1 VSPVLILTEYGD
13 QTMKTA
19 DRDALERLPTPDEVR
34 QALAR
39 RVREAHVLR
48 RLLRV
53 AEHAAN
59 ELGGIDHDDHDAGT
73 QRREVSRA

>member
-1 VSPVLILTEYGD
+1 MMT
-13 QTMKTA
+13 T

-53 AEHAAN
+53 SEHAAN
-59 ELGGIDHDDHDAGT
+59 ELGDSDHADDRDPGT
-73 QRREVSRA
+73 LGREVSHA

>member
-1 VSPVLILTEYGD
+1 
-13 QTMKTA
+13 MMAA

-48 RLLRV
+48 RLLRLSETAAV
-53 AEHAAN
+53 ELQDAYHA
-59 ELGGIDHDDHDAGT
+59 GDDDTAQEAH
-73 QRREVSRA
+73 RA